1 MDFNAV
7 SSLFFQNVDAV
18 LVADA
23 ANDSYRA
30 YIRRGIFSTAIEET
44 GKYGDLIEILWFHFN
59 HTQDKV
65 TEDYRVFI
73 PSYGR
78 FKGKSSMRLNLY
90 QDSRQHVIQM
100 MVYPIGEDRYL
111 YLMDEL
117 YDESEGVASRKV
129 ESIQNTFLFS
139 MYIDLAQDSISSLS
153 ITEVSDET
161 VQAALSYSQWRMM
174 IVNMIGADDQSLF
187 LERTD
192 PDYLRKNLAP
202 GRTASFDCLMQN
214 LEGRYIWVKLIFSR
228 AETIND
234 DDYRYVFMVQNIHE
248 ESVRLLDALKKYES
262 LALNDSL
269 TGVYNHGRIETEIA
283 NALDSRK
290 KHGRIAT
297 VAMLDI
303 DYFKQI
309 NDTYGHAVGD
319 DTLKRFAAVIEEC
332 LKDDNAVIGRW
343 GGEEFVVILY
353 DQDGAQAQASMERC
367 RSRIEQTD
375 FPGTG
380 RVTCSIGVSE
390 IMPEDTAKGAF
401 ERMDRALYCAKTEGR
416 NCVRKA

>member
-7 SSLFFQNVDAV
+7 SSLLFQNVDAM

-23 ANDSYRA
+23 ASDSYHA
-30 YIRRGIFSTAIEET
+30 FIRKGIFSTLIEED
-44 GKYGDLIEILWFHFN
+44 GKYRDLIEILWIHFN
-59 HTQDKV
+59 NTQDKI
-65 TEDYRVFI
+65 TEEYRVFL

-78 FKGKSSMRLNLY
+78 FKGKFSRRLKLY

-117 YDESEGVASRKV
+117 DDENEESISKKV

-161 VQAALSYSQWRMM
+161 VHAALTYTQWRMM

-309 NDTYGHAVGD
+309 NDTFGHAVGD

>member
-7 SSLFFQNVDAV
+7 SSLLFQNMDAM

-23 ANDSYRA
+23 ANDSYHA
-30 YIRRGIFSTAIEET
+30 YIRKGIFSTLIEEE
-44 GKYGDLIEILWFHFN
+44 GKYRDLIEILWIHFN
-59 HTQDKV
+59 NTQDKI
-65 TEDYRVFI
+65 TEEYRVFL

-78 FKGKSSMRLNLY
+78 FKGKFSRRLKLY
-90 QDSRQHVIQM
+90 KDSRQHVIQM

-117 YDESEGVASRKV
+117 DDESEETISKKV

-139 MYIDLAQDSISSLS
+139 MYIDLAQNSISSLS

-161 VQAALSYSQWRMM
+161 VHAALTYTQWRMM
-174 IVNMIGADDQSLF
+174 IVNMIGADDQPLF

-192 PDYLRKNLAP
+192 PDYLKKNLAP

-214 LEGRYIWVKLIFSR
+214 LEGKYIWVKLIFSR

-248 ESVRLLDALKKYES
+248 ESVRLFDALKKYER

-290 KHGRIAT
+290 KRNRKASI
-297 VAMLDI
+297 VMLDI
-303 DYFKQI
+303 DHFKQI
-309 NDTYGHAVGD
+309 NDTFGHAVGD
-319 DTLKRFAAVIEEC
+319 DTLKRFAAVIEDS
-332 LKDDNAVIGRW
+332 LKDDSAVIGRW

-353 DQDGAQAQASMERC
+353 DQDGSQALTSVERC
-367 RSRIEQTD
+367 RSRVEQTE
-375 FPGTG
+375 FPGTRG
-380 RVTCSIGVSE
+380 VTCSIGLTE
-390 IMPEDTAKGAF
+390 IMPEDTAKSAF
-401 ERMDRALYCAKTEGR
+401 DRMDRALYCAKTEGR

>member
-1 MDFNAV
+1 MGFNAV
-7 SSLFFQNVDAV
+7 SSLLFQNVDAM

-23 ANDSYRA
+23 ASDSYHA
-30 YIRRGIFSTAIEET
+30 FIRKGIFSTLIEED
-44 GKYGDLIEILWFHFN
+44 GKYRDLIEILWIHFN
-59 HTQDKV
+59 NTQDKI
-65 TEDYRVFI
+65 TEEYRVFL

-78 FKGKSSMRLNLY
+78 FKGKFSRRLKLY

-117 YDESEGVASRKV
+117 DDENEESISKKV

-161 VQAALSYSQWRMM
+161 VHAALTYTQWRMM

-309 NDTYGHAVGD
+309 NDTFGHAVGD

-353 DQDGAQAQASMERC
+353 DQDGAQVQASMERC

>member
-1 MDFNAV
+1 MDLNSV

-23 ANDSYRA
+23 ASDTYHAS
-30 YIRRGIFSTAIEET
+30 IRRGIFSTIIEEK
-44 GKYGDLIEILWFHFN
+44 GKYSDLIEILWFHFN
-59 HTQDKV
+59 NTQDKI
-65 TEDYRVFI
+65 TEDYKVFI

-78 FKGKSSMRLNLY
+78 FKGKTSMRLKLY

-117 YDESEGVASRKV
+117 NDESEGTISRKV

-161 VQAALSYSQWRMM
+161 VHAALSYTQWRMM

-192 PDYLRKNLAP
+192 PDYLKKNLAP
-202 GRTASFDCLMQN
+202 RRTASFDCLMQN
-214 LEGRYIWVKLIFSR
+214 LEGKYIWVKLIFSR

-248 ESVRLLDALKKYES
+248 ESVQLFDALKKYES

-269 TGVYNHGRIETEIA
+269 TGIYNHGRIETEIA

-290 KHGRIAT
+290 KRDRTAS

-303 DYFKQI
+303 DHFKQI
-309 NDTYGHAVGD
+309 NDTFGHAVGD
-319 DTLKRFAAVIEEC
+319 DTLKRFAAVVKDC

-343 GGEEFVVILY
+343 GGEEFVVVLY
-353 DQDGAQAQASMERC
+353 DQDGAQALTSLERC

-375 FPGTG
+375 FPGTSG
-380 RVTCSIGVSE
+380 ITTSIGVTE
-390 IMPEDTAKGAF
+390 ILPEDTAKSAF
-401 ERMDRALYCAKTEGR
+401 ERMDYALYCAKTEGR
-416 NCVRKA
+416 NCIRKG

>member
-7 SSLFFQNVDAV
+7 SSLFFQNIDAII
-18 LVADA
+18 VADA
-23 ANDSYRA
+23 GSDTYQA
-30 YIRRGIFSTAIEET
+30 YIRRGIFASLIEEK

-59 HTQDKV
+59 NTQDRI
-65 TEDYRVFI
+65 TEDYKVFV

-78 FKGKSSMRLNLY
+78 FKGKSSRRLKLY
-90 QDSRQHVIQM
+90 QDSTQHVIQM

-117 YDESEGVASRKV
+117 DDEGEDTISKKV

-161 VQAALSYSQWRMM
+161 VHAALSYSQWRMM
-174 IVNMIGADDQSLF
+174 IVNMIGADDQPLF

-192 PDYLRKNLAP
+192 PDYLRKYLAP
-202 GRTASFDCLMQN
+202 GRTTSFDCLMQN
-214 LEGRYIWVKLIFSR
+214 LEGKYIWVKLIFSR

-248 ESVRLLDALKKYES
+248 ESVRLFDALKKYEN

-269 TGVYNHGRIETEIA
+269 TGIYNHGRIETEIA
-283 NALDSRK
+283 NALDSIK
-290 KHGRIAT
+290 KHGRKASI
-297 VAMLDI
+297 AMLDI
-303 DYFKQI
+303 DHFKQI
-309 NDTYGHAVGD
+309 NDTFGHAVGD
-319 DTLKRFAAVIEEC
+319 DTLKRFAAAVRDC
-332 LKDDNAVIGRW
+332 LKGDSAVVGRW

-353 DQDGAQAQASMERC
+353 DQDGAQALASAERC
-367 RSRIEQTD
+367 RRRIEQAG
-375 FPGTG
+375 FPGTNG
-380 RVTCSIGVSE
+380 VTCSVGVTE
-390 IMPEDTAKGAF
+390 LLPEDTAKTAF

-416 NCVRKA
+416 NRVRNR

>member
-7 SSLFFQNVDAV
+7 SSLLFQNVDAM

-23 ANDSYRA
+23 ASDSYHA
-30 YIRRGIFSTAIEET
+30 FIRKGIFSTLIEEE
-44 GKYGDLIEILWFHFN
+44 GKYRDLIEILWIHFN
-59 HTQDKV
+59 NTQDKI
-65 TEDYRVFI
+65 TEEYRVFL

-78 FKGKSSMRLNLY
+78 FKGKFSRRLKLY

-117 YDESEGVASRKV
+117 DDENEESISKKV

-161 VQAALSYSQWRMM
+161 VHAALTYTQWRMM

>member
-23 ANDSYRA
+23 ASDSYRA
-30 YIRRGIFSTAIEET
+30 YIRRGIFSTLIEET
-44 GKYGDLIEILWFHFN
+44 GKYKDLIEILWIHFN
-59 HTQDKV
+59 NTQDKI
-65 TEDYRVFI
+65 TEDYKVFL

-78 FKGKSSMRLNLY
+78 FKGKSSRRLKLY
-90 QDSRQHVIQM
+90 LDSRLHAIQM
-100 MVYPIGEDRYL
+100 MVYPIGDDRYL

-117 YDESEGVASRKV
+117 EDESEETISKKV

-161 VQAALSYSQWRMM
+161 VHAALSYTQWRMM

-192 PDYLRKNLAP
+192 PDYLKKNLAP

-214 LEGRYIWVKLIFSR
+214 LEGKYIWVKLIFSR

-248 ESVRLLDALKKYES
+248 ESVRLFDALKKYER

-269 TGVYNHGRIETEIA
+269 TGIYNHGRIETEIA
-283 NALDSRK
+283 NALDSRR
-290 KHGRIAT
+290 KHGRKAS
-297 VAMLDI
+297 VAMIDI
-303 DYFKQI
+303 DLFKQI
-309 NDTYGHAVGD
+309 NDTFGHSVGD
-319 DTLKRFAAVIEEC
+319 DTLKRITTVFRDC
-332 LKDDNAVIGRW
+332 LKDANAVIGRW
-343 GGEEFVVILY
+343 GGEEFVVVLY
-353 DQDGAQAQASMERC
+353 DQDGAQAVALVERC
-367 RSRIEQTD
+367 RSRIEQTA

-380 RVTCSIGVSE
+380 GVTCSIGVTE
-390 IMPEDTAKGAF
+390 MTPEDTVQSAF
-401 ERMDRALYCAKTEGR
+401 ERMDRALYRAKTEGR
-416 NCVRKA
+416 NRVRME